1 MANQKNAGART
12 PKQDKSGE
20 AREGAQGTV
29 AQPTRSPDA
38 GAAEPDRDRASR
50 GKGADGSVISNDDE
64 VELGDE
70 DVEESMDD
78 DESDQITGRHPSQ
91 RDRDLR

>member
-1 MANQKNAGART
+1 MANQKNPGART
-12 PKQDKSGE
+12 PKQDKPGE
-20 AREGAQGTV
+20 AREGSRSAG

-38 GAAEPDRDRASR
+38 GSAEQDRDRAS
-50 GKGADGSVISNDDE
+50 KGVDSSVISNDDE

-70 DVEESMDD
+70 DVEASMDD